1 MFYYDFIIGVFFVSN
16 SLYKKKISRRNQVLM
31 LVDFLIVNG
40 IYFIMTYIHWNFYMD
55 KYELIRLFARI
66 PYVTLFYILA
76 YRFFKIY
83 KTAWRY
89 AGLYEIISF
98 SGATVAGTA
107 AVWICDYA
115 LMKINRH
122 AFVSNPQFAESV
134 KNLLAPK
141 SQNYPLVFNVLPLS
155 VYLDSMLIIL
165 FICLMF
171 RLAQRSAVLFKN
183 EQDRRRRVGELKQ
196 ILIIGAG
203 EAGTGLL
210 KDFQKNSY
218 RFGNPVALVDDDKSK
233 LGLAINGTPV
243 VGNCDD
249 IEEVC
254 KRYSIDEIIFC
265 IPSIDDERRR
275 EILDF
280 AVKTG
285 LSVKIAP
292 DISSLEKSG
301 DITYKEMRSV
311 DILDLLSRPEI
322 KLNPDVCK
330 YVTDKTVLVTG
341 GGGSIGSELCRQIAR
356 YNPEKIVIFDIYENN
371 AYALKNSLD
380 LKYFGNPQIEIRIGS
395 VREYARLKAVFEE
408 FRPSSVFH
416 AAAHKHVPLME
427 DSPYEAIKNNILGT
441 YNTALCANEFGVD
454 NFVLLSTD
462 KAVNPTNVMGATKR
476 CCELIVQYFSK
487 ISTHTKFAAV
497 RFGNVLGSNGSV
509 IPLFKEQ
516 LRKGGPLTVT
526 HPDITRYFMTIP
538 EAAQLVVQAGGLA
551 KGGEIFVLD
560 MGEPVKIVSL
570 AEKLI
575 RLSGFEPYVDID
587 IQFTGLRPGE
597 KLYEE
602 LILPSEKEGMHK
614 TDNHKIFITSP
625 TEFDSDVLLEH
636 IKSIPTMDPEDSRKF
651 LKELVPNFKEK

>member
-1 MFYYDFIIGVFFVSN
+1 MIADAVIINIIYFAMVFF
-16 SLYKKKISRRNQVLM
+16 
-31 LVDFLIVNG
+31 
-40 IYFIMTYIHWNFYMD
+40 HWNFVMD
-55 KYELIRLFARI
+55 RFTFSRLALRVPFI
-66 PYVTLFYILA
+66 IVYYLLFYYL
-76 YRFFKIY
+76 FKIY
-83 KTAWRY
+83 RTAWKY
-89 AGLYEIISF
+89 AGLYEVLSF
-98 SGATVAGTA
+98 AAATVLGTS
-107 AVWICDYA
+107 AVWITDYIG
-115 LMKINRH
+115 MKICRLSDSP
-122 AFVSNPQFAESV
+122 V
-134 KNLLAPK
+134 L
-141 SQNYPLVFNVLPLS
+141 YFNVLPLS
-155 VYLDSMLIIL
+155 VYLDSTLIM
-165 FICLMF
+165 MF
-171 RLAQRSAVLFKN
+171 VSLLIRLSYRSMFVFKN
-183 EQDRRRRVGELKQ
+183 EQNRRNHVSKLKQ

-210 KDFQKNSY
+210 RDFQKNSY
-218 RFGNPVALVDDDKSK
+218 KFGNPAAIVDDDVSK
-233 LGLAINGTPV
+233 IGLAINGTPI
-243 VGNCDD
+243 VGTCDD

-254 KRYSIDEIIFC
+254 RKYSIDEIIFC
-265 IPSIDDERRR
+265 IPSIEDERRK

-280 AVKTG
+280 AIKTG

-292 DISSLEKSG
+292 DISSLEHS
-301 DITYKEMRSV
+301 DFSYKEMRNV

-322 KLNPDVCK
+322 KLDPDVCK
-330 YVTDKTVLVTG
+330 YVTNQTVLVTG

-356 YNPEKIVIFDIYENN
+356 YNPERIVIFDIYENN

-380 LKYFGNPQIEIRIGS
+380 LKYFGNPKIEIRIGS
-395 VREYARLKAVFEE
+395 VREYERLKEVFEE
-408 FRPSSVFH
+408 FHPSSVFH

-476 CCELIVQYFSK
+476 CCELIIQHFSK

-516 LRKGGPLTVT
+516 LQKGGPLTVT

-538 EAAQLVVQAGGLA
+538 EAAQLVVQAGGIA

-560 MGEPVKIVSL
+560 MGEPVKIVTL
-570 AEKLI
+570 AERLI

-602 LILPSEKEGMHK
+602 LILPSEKDGMHK

-625 TEFDSDVLLEH
+625 TDFDDDLLIEH
-636 IKSIPTMDPEDSRKF
+636 INSIPDMDPSQSRQF
-651 LKELVPNFKEK
+651 LKDLVPNFKG

>member
-1 MFYYDFIIGVFFVSN
+1 MKT
-16 SLYKKKISRRNQVLM
+16 KKPKTFGTKKLGKRNMAFLIADVVIVNLVYF
-31 LVDFLIVNG
+31 LTTITYWIFRVDFPLIKQLALR
-40 IYFIMTYIHWNFYMD
+40 T
-55 KYELIRLFARI
+55 
-66 PYVTLFYILA
+66 PYVTLVYILCYA
-76 YRFFKIY
+76 IFKVY
-83 KTAWRY
+83 QTAWRY
-89 AGLYEIISF
+89 AGFADMVRYFVS
-98 SGATVAGTA
+98 AGIGTCG
-107 AVWICDYA
+107 VWVCDYV

-122 AFVSNPQFAESV
+122 LIA
-134 KNLLAPK
+134 
-141 SQNYPLVFNVLPLS
+141 SQVVHTLNFNVLPYTI
-155 VYLDSMLIIL
+155 YLDSMLVIIVL
-165 FICLMF
+165 CLAMRLASRSYLMF
-171 RLAQRSAVLFKN
+171 KHERNRKMHLA
-183 EQDRRRRVGELKQ
+183 EMKQ

-203 EAGTGLL
+203 EAGTSLIR
-210 KDFQKNSY
+210 DFENNSY
-218 RFGNPVALVDDDKSK
+218 KFGNPAALIDDDKSK
-233 LGLAINGTPV
+233 IGLLVNGVPV
-243 VGNCDD
+243 AGTCDD
-249 IEEVC
+249 IEKICSE
-254 KRYSIDEIIFC
+254 YAIDEIIFC
-265 IPSIDDERRR
+265 IPSINDERKR
-275 EILDF
+275 EILNR
-280 AVKTG
+280 AIKTG
-285 LSVKIAP
+285 IPVKIAP
-292 DISSLEKSG
+292 DIADLENSR
-301 DITYKEMRSV
+301 ISYKEMRSV

-330 YVTDKTVLVTG
+330 YVTGKTVLVTG

-380 LKYFGNPQIEIRIGS
+380 RHYFGNPKIEIRIGS
-395 VREYARLKAVFEE
+395 VREYARLKEIFEE
-408 FRPSSVFH
+408 FHPSSVFH

-427 DSPYEAIKNNILGT
+427 DSPYEAIKNNVLGT
-441 YNTALCANEFGVD
+441 YNTAKCANEYGVD

-476 CCELIVQYFSK
+476 CCELIIQHFSK

-516 LRKGGPLTVT
+516 LKKGGPLTVT

-575 RLSGFEPYVDID
+575 KLSGFEPYVDID

-602 LILPSEKEGMHK
+602 LILPSEKDGMRK
-614 TDNHKIFITSP
+614 TQNNKIFITAP
-625 TEFDSDVLLEH
+625 TDFDDNVLLEH
-636 IKSIPTMDPEDSRKF
+636 INSIPTMDPSKAREF
-651 LKELVPNFKEK
+651 LKELVPNFKED

>member
-1 MFYYDFIIGVFFVSN
+1 MANKKSLIG
-16 SLYKKKISRRNQVLM
+16 KKKLGKRNTA
-31 LVDFLIVNG
+31 FLLADIVIVNTV
-40 IYFIMTYIHWNFYMD
+40 YFIMTSIYWIFVTDNILL
-55 KYELIRLFARI
+55 KQLTLRI
-66 PYVTLFYILA
+66 PYVTLAYILV
-76 YRFFKIY
+76 YLISGIY
-83 KTAWRY
+83 HTAWKY
-89 AGLYEIISF
+89 AGLYEIIK
-98 SGATVAGTA
+98 
-107 AVWICDYA
+107 YA
-115 LMKINRH
+115 LSTFVGTCFVWSADYVLMKANEIMVPDYKTVGLH
-122 AFVSNPQFAESV
+122 
-134 KNLLAPK
+134 
-141 SQNYPLVFNVLPLS
+141 FNVLPLS
-155 VYLDSMLIIL
+155 VYLDSMLVIMFVCLGLRL
-165 FICLMF
+165 FY
-171 RLAQRSAVLFKN
+171 RSAFIFKN
-183 EQDRRRRVGELKQ
+183 EQERHKHLTELKQ

-203 EAGTGLL
+203 EAGTGLV

-218 RFGNPVALVDDDKSK
+218 KFGNPVALVDDDPSK
-233 LGLAINGTPV
+233 IGLVINGTPV
-243 VGNCDD
+243 VGTCND
-249 IEEVC
+249 IEKVC
-254 KRYSIDEIIFC
+254 VKYSVDEIIFC
-265 IPSIDDERRR
+265 IPSIADDRKR
-275 EILDF
+275 EILDY
-280 AVKTG
+280 AIKTG

-292 DISSLEKSG
+292 DISGLENSE
-301 DITYKEMRSV
+301 ISYKEMRNV

-356 YNPEKIVIFDIYENN
+356 YNPERIVVFDIYENN
-371 AYALKNSLD
+371 AYELKNSLD
-380 LKYFGNPQIEIRIGS
+380 LKYYGNPQIDIRIGS
-395 VREYARLKAVFEE
+395 VREYDRLKEIFDE
-408 FRPSSVFH
+408 FHPSSVFH

-427 DSPYEAIKNNILGT
+427 DSPYEAIKNNVLGT
-441 YNTALCANEFGVD
+441 YNTAKCADEYGVD

-476 CCELIVQYFSK
+476 CCELIIQHFAKTSK
-487 ISTHTKFAAV
+487 HTKFAAV

-516 LRKGGPLTVT
+516 LKKGGPLTVT

-602 LILPSEKEGMHK
+602 LILQTEKDGMHK
-614 TDNHKIFITSP
+614 TDNNKIFITAP
-625 TEFDSDVLLEH
+625 TAFDDNLLLEH
-636 IKSIPTMDPEDSRKF
+636 IKAIPDMSASDARKF
-651 LKELVPNFKEK
+651 LKELVPNYKEK